1 MTHLSWYEQASFDTY
16 EDICKWFKTAR
27 SAARGKPYGR
37 WARVYQDNDKSFRVT
52 VHKVDCLRVTPE
64 NKVMFL
70 QDATGIR
77 EINNTLSTNLYRL
90 LPVFIVRMGKL
101 RYKVE
106 SLATI
111 KAKME
116 MDSNT
121 HVWRSTQEGVE
132 VFNGLTLDLATGKFD
147 NPKKDLSD
155 RVDSDKRKKWLAL
168 LRGFKRGIKVRLKLG
183 AFDKYIRDSE
193 GYSGIKWSE
202 PQNIAMLTKAI
213 EEQSFSEELLK
224 VFVNST
230 HRWYNV
236 NNFKAQHVADNIEH
250 ILNDNSILLRK
261 EFGVF
266 TDEDGET

>member
-1 MTHLSWYEQASFDTY
+1 MTNLSWYEQASFDTY

-77 EINNTLSTNLYRL
+77 AINNTLSTNLYKL
-90 LPVFIVRMGKL
+90 LPIFIIRMGKL

-111 KAKME
+111 KVKIE
-116 MDSNT
+116 MDNN
-121 HVWRSTQEGVE
+121 VWNSTREGVE
-132 VFNGLTLDLATGKFD
+132 VFNGLTLDLTTGKFD

-155 RVDSDKRKKWLAL
+155 RVDSNKRKKWLTL
-168 LRGFKRGIKVRLKLG
+168 LRGFKRGVKVRLKLG
-183 AFDKYIRDSE
+183 AFDKYIRDNK
-193 GYSGIKWSE
+193 GYTGINWSK
-202 PQNIAMLTKAI
+202 PQHIAMLTKAI

-224 VFVNST
+224 VFVSST
-230 HRWYNV
+230 HRWFGKSINV
-236 NNFKAQHVADNIEH
+236 QHVADTIEH

-266 TDEDGET
+266 TDETEE

>member
-1 MTHLSWYEQASFDTY
+1 
-16 EDICKWFKTAR
+16 
-27 SAARGKPYGR
+27 
-37 WARVYQDNDKSFRVT
+37 
-52 VHKVDCLRVTPE
+52 
-64 NKVMFL
+64 MFL

-77 EINNTLSTNLYRL
+77 AINNTLSTNLYKF
-90 LPVFIVRMGKL
+90 LPMFIMRIGKL

-116 MDSNT
+116 IDINT
-121 HVWRSTQEGVE
+121 SVWSSTREGVE

-193 GYSGIKWSE
+193 GYVSTQWSE
-202 PQNIAMLTKAI
+202 PKNIAMLTKVI

-224 VFVNST
+224 VFVSST
-230 HRWYNV
+230 HRWYQGSNIS
-236 NNFKAQHVADNIEH
+236 AHHVADNIEH
-250 ILNDNSILLRK
+250 ILQDNSILLRK

-266 TDEDGET
+266 TDETKE